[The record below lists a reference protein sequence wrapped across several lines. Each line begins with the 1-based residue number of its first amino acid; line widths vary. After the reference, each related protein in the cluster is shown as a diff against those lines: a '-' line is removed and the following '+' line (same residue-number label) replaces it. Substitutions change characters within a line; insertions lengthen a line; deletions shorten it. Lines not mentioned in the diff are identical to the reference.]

1 MLKHATGVDV
11 TSAGWRG
18 FGVDI
23 QWIRTGWSMGRLVT
37 AVLAL
42 GDLWVLLIVLT
53 SGNATP
59 VQTGELMLAFFVLA
73 ALAWV
78 SALADALLASILGFG
93 NWRWVVAL
101 ALLVWVPALPPL
113 AWAGYRFFG
122 PTARRGR
129 AMRRAPRRTALP
141 VADPAPV
148 EKQPVAV
155 HSDVSD

>member
-11 TSAGWRG
+11 TGAGWRG

-23 QWIRTGWSMGRLVT
+23 QWIRTGWSMGRLIT

-53 SGNATP
+53 SGNASP

-78 SALADALLASILGFG
+78 SALADALLAAI
-93 NWRWVVAL
+93 L

-122 PTARRGR
+122 PTSRRGR

-141 VADPAPV
+141 AADSASV
-148 EKQPVAV
+148 EKRPVAV
-155 HSDVSD
+155 HADVKD